1 MKTNL
6 KPPFLKSSILLSV
19 GLAASS
25 LPLFGT
31 NVQAQD
37 GLSSEPMVTC
47 LYSAD
52 MGEADPLANQG
63 FITAQEVEGG
73 TEFSFVSAFQRL
85 PIEGTVETSD
95 MPVGFRATNTLVF
108 SGASL
113 DDARSQLFTGNPIYY
128 NTLLGRAADTEVTD
142 DERMTVNENLDCS
155 DQTGENT
162 DEQPITEER
171 SQPNPNLDLSN
182 LPDGNYRVVSADFPM
197 RVVSD
202 EELLEAGGA
211 LFLFQK
217 VGDRIT
223 GIYGFID
230 HEGGSCITGTLSDNR
245 VMGDAYA
252 YSDAIRSGVF
262 LTLGD
267 DFEDGFYLD
276 SVLDL
281 SSFSRINAGTRLPV
295 TDCPL

>member
-6 KPPFLKSSILLSV
+6 KPSFLKPSILLSV
-19 GLAASS
+19 GLAVSS
-25 LPLFGT
+25 LPLLGT

-63 FITAQEVEGG
+63 FITAREVEGG

-85 PIEGTVETSD
+85 PTEETVEVSD
-95 MPVGFRATNTLVF
+95 IPVGFRSTNTLVF

-128 NTLLGRAADTEVTD
+128 NTLLGRAADSEVTD
-142 DERMTVNENLDCS
+142 DERITVNENLDCS
-155 DQTGENT
+155 DQTAENT
-162 DEQPITEER
+162 DEPPVTEGP
-171 SQPNPNLDLSN
+171 QPNPDLDLAN
-182 LPDGNYRVVSADFPM
+182 LPDGNYRVISANFPM

-230 HEGGSCITGTLSDNR
+230 HEGSSCITGTLSGNR